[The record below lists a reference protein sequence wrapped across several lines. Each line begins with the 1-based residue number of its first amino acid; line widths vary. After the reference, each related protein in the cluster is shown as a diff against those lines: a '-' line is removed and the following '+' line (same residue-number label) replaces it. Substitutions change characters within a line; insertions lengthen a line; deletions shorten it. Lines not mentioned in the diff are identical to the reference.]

1 MSAAAGTQAGTTTV
15 RVSLDTYAELVRA
28 QQEIAAEH
36 GWKVSLSDIIK
47 QALADR
53 KPVQP

>member
-1 MSAAAGTQAGTTTV
+1 MTGASGTAGTTTI
-15 RVSLDTYAELVRA
+15 RVSTDTYTELVKA

-53 KPVQP
+53 KAARP